1 MSLSKK
7 DVEYV
12 AALARL
18 HVTEV
23 EKEALSA
30 ELSRIL
36 EYAGELKKLDLAGVE
51 PTSHVGVTQTVVRKD
66 EPRASLPLATVL
78 ANAPDAEEDQ
88 FKVPAILEG

>member
-1 MSLSKK
+1 MSLSKD

-12 AALARL
+12 AQLARL
-18 HVTEV
+18 HVTEE
-23 EKEALSA
+23 EKESLSA

-36 EYAGELKKLDLAGVE
+36 DHASELQKLNLDGVE
-51 PTSHVGVTQTVVRKD
+51 PTSHVGVTQTVTRKD
-66 EPRASLPLATVL
+66 EPHESLPVDLVL